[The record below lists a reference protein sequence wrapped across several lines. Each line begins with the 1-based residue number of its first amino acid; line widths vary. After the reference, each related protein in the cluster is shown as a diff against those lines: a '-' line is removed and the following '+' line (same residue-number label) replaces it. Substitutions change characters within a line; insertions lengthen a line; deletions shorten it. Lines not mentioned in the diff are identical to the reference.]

1 MAGLF
6 HKIRS
11 IIKYALWTS
20 IGSIARTRKQTTL
33 PINFSSALSVLVIRP
48 DRLGDVVL
56 STPVYA
62 SIKESSP
69 HLRVS
74 VLVSHSNA
82 PILTNN
88 PNVDEI
94 ISFDSKNLGAIIKKI
109 RRKRFD
115 VVFTLNKKFSST
127 ASLLA
132 LISKAKYRVGY
143 AHDETFWLYDVR
155 LPTNSLTRHES
166 LNNLE
171 LLNYAG
177 MKKTVTPPCLY
188 SSVDE
193 EKKVDAMLNTLRKH
207 HERPLILIKPGARIT
222 KWGWS
227 LQKFRIVAEKLTKSK
242 KAEVFFIFGPGEESL
257 IDSIIK
263 QKNVPIDRLP
273 ILPIKE
279 VALVIKKSALLFCNH
294 TGIMHLAS
302 AVGTPVVAIFKHG
315 ETERWGPINTQNIL
329 LEERNSDILSP
340 EIALNKINQ
349 LLTNTQNHKAI

>member
-1 MAGLF
+1 MAGLVR
-6 HKIRS
+6 KIRS
-11 IIKYALWTS
+11 IITNALWTS
-20 IGSIARTRKQTTL
+20 IGSIARTRKKATL

-62 SIKESSP
+62 SIKKSFP

-74 VLVSHSNA
+74 ALVSHSNV

-94 ISFDSKNLGAIIKKI
+94 ISFDSKELGAIIKKI
-109 RRKRFD
+109 RHKKFD
-115 VVFTLNKKFSST
+115 VVFTLNKKFSTT

-143 AHDETFWLYDVR
+143 DHNETSWLYDLR
-155 LPTNSLTRHES
+155 LPTNSITRHES

-177 MKKTVTPPCLY
+177 MTKNTIPPCLY
-188 SSVDE
+188 FCVDE
-193 EKKVDAMLNTLRKH
+193 EKKVDVMLNTLRKY
-207 HERPLILIKPGARIT
+207 HERPLILIKPGTRIA

-227 LQKFRIVAEKLTKSK
+227 LQKFLIVAEKLTKSK
-242 KAEVFFIFGPGEESL
+242 KAEVLFVFGPGEESL
-257 IDSIIK
+257 INSINK
-263 QKNVPIDRLP
+263 QKTIPIDQLP

-302 AVGTPVVAIFKHG
+302 AVGTPVVTIFKHG
-315 ETERWGPINTQNIL
+315 ETERWGPINTQHIL
-329 LEERNSDILSP
+329 LEERNSDNLSP

>member
-1 MAGLF
+1 MAGLV

-11 IIKYALWTS
+11 IMKHALWTS
-20 IGSIARTRKQTTL
+20 IGSIARTRKQITL

-62 SIKESSP
+62 SIKKSFP

-94 ISFDSKNLGAIIKKI
+94 ISFDSRNLRAIIKKI
-109 RRKRFD
+109 RRKKFD
-115 VVFTLNKKFSST
+115 VIFTLNKKLSTT

-132 LISKAKYRVGY
+132 LISKTKYRVGY
-143 AHDETFWLYDVR
+143 AHNETSWLYDVR
-155 LPTNSLTRHES
+155 LPINSLTHHES

-171 LLNYAG
+171 LLNHAG
-177 MKKTVTPPCLY
+177 ITNTITPPCLY
-188 SSVDE
+188 FSVDE
-193 EKKVDAMLNTLRKH
+193 EKKVDAMLSALRKY
-207 HERPLILIKPGARIT
+207 HERPLILIKPGARIA

-257 IDSIIK
+257 INNINEQI
-263 QKNVPIDRLP
+263 NVSIDRLP

-315 ETERWGPINTQNIL
+315 ETARWGPINTQHIL

-340 EIALNKINQ
+340 EIVLNKINQ
-349 LLTNTQNHKAI
+349 LLTNIPDRKTI

>member
-1 MAGLF
+1 MAGLLR
-6 HKIRS
+6 KIGS
-11 IIKYALWTS
+11 IIKNVFWTN
-20 IGSIARTRKQTTL
+20 IGSIARKRKQIPL

-62 SIKESSP
+62 SIKKSFP
-69 HLRVS
+69 HLQVS

-94 ISFDSKNLGAIIKKI
+94 ICFNSKNLRTIIKKI

-115 VVFTLNKKFSST
+115 VVFTLNKKFSTT

-143 AHDETFWLYDVR
+143 AHNETFWLYDVR

-177 MKKTVTPPCLY
+177 MTKTVTPPCLY
-188 SSVDE
+188 FSVDE
-193 EKKVDAMLNTLRKH
+193 EKKVDAILNALRKH

-227 LQKFRIVAEKLTKSK
+227 LQKFQVVAEKLTKSK
-242 KAEVFFIFGPGEESL
+242 IAEVFFIFGPGEESL
-257 IDSIIK
+257 INSINK
-263 QKNVPIDRLP
+263 QTNVSIDRLP

-302 AVGTPVVAIFKHG
+302 AVRTPVVAIFKHG
-315 ETERWGPINTQNIL
+315 ETARWGPINTQHIL
-329 LEERNSDILSP
+329 LEERNSNILSP
-340 EIALNKINQ
+340 EIVLNKINQ

>member
-1 MAGLF
+1 MAGLVR
-6 HKIRS
+6 KIGS
-11 IIKYALWTS
+11 IIKSILWAS
-20 IGSIARTRKQTTL
+20 IGLIVRTREHSPL

-62 SIKESSP
+62 SIKKSFP

-74 VLVSHSNA
+74 VLVSHSNT
-82 PILTNN
+82 PILANN

-109 RRKRFD
+109 RRKKFD
-115 VVFTLNKKFSST
+115 VVFTLNKKLSTT

-132 LISKAKYRVGY
+132 LISKTKYRVGY
-143 AHDETFWLYDVR
+143 AHNETSWLYDLR

-166 LNNLE
+166 LNNIE

-177 MKKTVTPPCLY
+177 ITKTITPPSLY
-188 SSVDE
+188 FTADE
-193 EKKVDAMLNTLRKH
+193 EDKVDAMLNALRKY
-207 HERPLILIKPGARIT
+207 HERPLILIKPGARIA

-242 KAEVFFIFGPGEESL
+242 KAEVLLIFGPGEESL
-257 IDSIIK
+257 INSINK
-263 QKNVPIDRLP
+263 QTNVSIDRLP

-279 VALVIKKSALLFCNH
+279 VALVIKKSALLLCNH

-302 AVGTPVVAIFKHG
+302 AVSTPVVVIFKHG
-315 ETERWGPINTQNIL
+315 ETARWGPINTQHIL

-340 EIALNKINQ
+340 EIALNKIDQ
-349 LLTNTQNHKAI
+349 LLTNTQSHKTI